1 MVHSVGMEPEQNNE
15 HYKGENEQQPE
26 RRSIRDLRIARPQ
39 QKREVRQVFK
49 ADEESAD
56 ASSGKPWII
65 YAVIATVTCL
75 VLAALLPVVFP
86 EATVTVTPVS
96 VKTAQD
102 PTITAYPSAT
112 EGALQYTVESWA
124 VSVTR
129 PVVPTVV
136 ETVSEKA
143 SGTIKISNTNGR
155 DQKLIKN
162 TRFESAEGKIYRV
175 RDSIVVPAQGTLEVK
190 VYADEGGESF
200 NTTSAT
206 FTLPGLKGSDL
217 YEKVSAATITP
228 IQGGFSGTRKSIDAA
243 DKKKIASEPES
254 ELVEAVRSGKN
265 YGGTGMII
273 RKTTSA
279 DIGEVSESVQGD
291 QVLFTLTAEAKALFV
306 QKEDLAAALATE
318 AGSPIQSKKIA
329 FTGTAP
335 ELTATE
341 AFDSAQYGKKPV
353 QVQVPGELQM
363 TYTVDRE
370 QLAKDLAGSPRD
382 DIKSRLGKFPEIEK
396 AIATVRPFW
405 RSKLP
410 GNPEKITIKLEGEV
424 EKTEN

>member
-1 MVHSVGMEPEQNNE
+1 MEPEQNNE
-15 HYKGENEQQPE
+15 HYKNEQEQQPE

-49 ADEESAD
+49 AEQEESQD
-56 ASSGKPWII
+56 TGGRPWII

-96 VKTAQD
+96 VKTTQD
-102 PTITAYPSAT
+102 PTITAYPTST
-112 EGALQYTVESWA
+112 EGALSYTVESWA
-124 VSVTR
+124 VTVTK
-129 PVVPTVV
+129 PVEPTVT

-143 SGTIKISNTNGR
+143 SGTIKISNTNGK

-162 TRFESAEGKIYRV
+162 TRFESSEGKIYRV

-206 FTLPGLKGSDL
+206 FKLPGLKGSDL
-217 YEKVSAATITP
+217 YDKVTAATVGP

-243 DKKKIASEPES
+243 EKKKITSALES
-254 ELVEAVRSGKN
+254 ELIEAVRSGKN

-279 DIGEVSESVQGD
+279 DVGEVTETAQGD

-306 QKEDLAAALATE
+306 QKEDLASALASE
-318 AGSPIQSKKIA
+318 AGSPVQSKRIA
-329 FTGTAP
+329 FTGTVP

-341 AFDSAQYGKKPV
+341 AFDAARYGKKPV
-353 QVQVPGELQM
+353 QIQVPGEHTL

-370 QLAKDLAGSPRD
+370 QLAKDLAGAPRD
-382 DIKSRLGKFPEIEK
+382 DIKPRLGKFPEIEK

-410 GNPEKITIKLEGEV
+410 GNAEKITIKLEGEV
-424 EKTEN
+424 EKTEI